1 MTEFLVYIN
10 MITEFACM
18 NTIRNKGVKKQV
30 KGDNCDNF
38 WIYST
43 LQKKVIDKNISENYK
58 TVCVAPPPPGGAL
71 PIMAYMARLR
81 PKGVPFSGSRYI
93 KG

>member
-1 MTEFLVYIN
+1 MMEFLIYIN

-18 NTIRNKGVKKQV
+18 NTIRNKGVKKQT
-30 KGDNCDNF
+30 KGDNYDNF

-58 TVCVAPPPPGGAL
+58 TVSIAPPGGGGWHSL
-71 PIMAYMARLR
+71 
-81 PKGVPFSGSRYI
+81 
-93 KG
+93 